1 MAPAFRCSHSEQ
13 TIGDMKRHPL
23 YKFSH
28 CPVCG
33 SESFGVNDNKSCR
46 CDNCGFVYY
55 LNPSAAYVALIT
67 DTMGRLLV
75 TRRAMEPAKG
85 TLDLPGGFADIGE
98 TAEMGVAREVLEET
112 GLVVNG
118 VEFLF
123 SLPNVYFYSGLEIPT
138 LDMFFVC
145 RVDDLSTLKAA
156 DDAAECFW
164 VAPQDINAADFGL
177 RSISKGVERFVSSM
191 LDAKR

>member
-33 SESFGVNDNKSCR
+33 SASFGVNDNKSCR
-46 CDNCGFVYY
+46 CGNCGFVYY

-67 DTMGRLLV
+67 DTTGRLLV

-123 SLPNVYFYSGLEIPT
+123 SLPNVYLYSGLEIPT

-191 LDAKR
+191 LNAKR